1 VTVSADAVNE
11 GLVSVVIPCFNSGET
26 IRQTVASVHAQTWR
40 EVETIVVDD
49 GSTDPITIARLDS
62 LTGIQLFRQQN
73 AGLPAARNAGF
84 RAASGAYYLLLD
96 ADDWLEPDAI
106 ERLVTG
112 LREDPSAGFAC
123 ACIQLEGEAK
133 GTLVKSFNF
142 FEQLFLN
149 QIPYC
154 LLLPRSVV
162 DSVGGYDESMR
173 EGYEDWE
180 LNIRLGAHGY
190 YAHVVPVPLLH
201 YRVRKSGMLLSKS
214 NRLHG
219 VLWKRIQVKH
229 SDLYGMRRL
238 VGLWLNWRRR
248 PSTYPLM
255 LYFVWIMFHRLLP
268 KSWFSKLFTLLRRHS
283 HSNRV
288 NAKAEI

>member
-1 VTVSADAVNE
+1 MTVDAESQE
-11 GLVSVVIPCFNSGET
+11 GVSVVIPCFNSGET
-26 IRQTVASVHAQTWR
+26 IRQTVASVHAQTWPK
-40 EVETIVVDD
+40 VEIIVVDD
-49 GSTDPITIARLDS
+49 GSTDPITIATLDALASIRLV
-62 LTGIQLFRQQN
+62 RQQN

-84 RAASGAYYLLLD
+84 RAASGAYYLPLD

-112 LREDPSAGFAC
+112 LREDPSADFAC

-173 EGYEDWE
+173 DGYEDWE
-180 LNIRLGAHGY
+180 FNIRLGAQGY
-190 YAHVVPVPLLH
+190 DAHVVPLPLLH
-201 YRVRKSGMLLSKS
+201 YRVRKSGMLISKS

-219 VLWKRIQVKH
+219 VLWGRIQAKH
-229 SDLYGMRRL
+229 SDLYCMRRL
-238 VGLWLNWRRR
+238 VGLWLDWRRR

-255 LYFVWIMFHRLLP
+255 LYFAWIMIHRLLP
-268 KSWFSKLFTLLRRHS
+268 NSWFSRLFTFLRMYS

-288 NAKAEI
+288 NTKVGA

>member
-1 VTVSADAVNE
+1 MTMCADAVNE
-11 GLVSVVIPCFNSGET
+11 GLVSVVIPCFNSGAT
-26 IRQTVASVHAQTWR
+26 IRQAVASVHAQTWR
-40 EVETIVVDD
+40 TVEIIVVDD
-49 GSTDPITIARLDS
+49 GSTDPITIAILDALADIRLV
-62 LTGIQLFRQQN
+62 RQQN

-84 RAASGAYYLLLD
+84 RAASGAYYLPLD

-106 ERLVTG
+106 ERLVNG
-112 LREDPSAGFAC
+112 LRKDPSAGFAC
-123 ACIQLEGEAK
+123 SYTQLEGEAK
-133 GTLVKSFNF
+133 GTLIKSFNF

-173 EGYEDWE
+173 DGYEDWE
-180 LNIRLGAHGY
+180 FNICLGAHGY
-190 YAHVVPVPLLH
+190 YAHVVPLPLLH

-219 VLWKRIQVKH
+219 VLWGKIQAKH
-229 SDLYGMRRL
+229 SNLYGMRRL
-238 VGLWLNWRRR
+238 VGLWLDWRRR

-255 LYFVWIMFHRLLP
+255 LYFAWIMIHRLLP
-268 KSWFSKLFTLLRRHS
+268 QSWFSRLFMSLRMYS

-288 NAKAEI
+288 NAKVEI

>member
-1 VTVSADAVNE
+1 MH
-11 GLVSVVIPCFNSGET
+11 LVSVVIPCYNSGAT
-26 IRQTVASVHAQTWR
+26 IRQTVESVRSQTWR
-40 EVETIVVDD
+40 SLEIIVIDD
-49 GSTDPITIARLDS
+49 GSTDPGTTAELRS
-62 LTGIQLFRQQN
+62 LSNIKLIRQEN
-73 AGLPAARNAGF
+73 LGLPAARNAGF
-84 RAASGAYYLLLD
+84 RAASGVYFLPLD

-112 LREDPSAGFAC
+112 LRENPSAGFAC

-133 GTLVKSFNF
+133 GNLVKSFNF

-173 EGYEDWE
+173 DGYEDWE
-180 LNIRLGAHGY
+180 FNIRLGAHGY
-190 YAHVVPVPLLH
+190 DAHVVPLSLLH

-219 VLWKRIQVKH
+219 VLWGKIQAKH
-229 SDLYGMRRL
+229 SDLYRMRRL
-238 VGLWLNWRRR
+238 VGLWINWRRR

-255 LYFVWIMFHRLLP
+255 LYFAWIMFHRLLP
-268 KSWFSKLFTLLRRHS
+268 QSWFSRLFTFLRRHS